1 MGEIEVAPTARPPSP
16 AYLRIIVDGLREV
29 HELSDD
35 ALVAYLG
42 SAPGCS
48 EELVRGVLA

>member
-1 MGEIEVAPTARPPSP
+1 MGEIEVATVGAPSP
-16 AYLRIIVDGLREV
+16 AYLRMIVDGLREA

-48 EELVRGVLA
+48 EERVRGVLA